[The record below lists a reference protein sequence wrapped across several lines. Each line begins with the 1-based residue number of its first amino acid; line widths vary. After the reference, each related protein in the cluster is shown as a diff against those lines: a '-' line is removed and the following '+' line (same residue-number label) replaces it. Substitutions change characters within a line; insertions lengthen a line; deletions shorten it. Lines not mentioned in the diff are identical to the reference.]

1 MSLRVKDK
9 IYEGTQAV
17 YSADGFGDQ
26 MRVRAMV
33 IVQNR
38 EGVTD
43 GPQLI
48 RNAVN
53 KYFAEDESRY
63 FSPGHNGLPVSRV
76 NGRQIARN
84 LVELQVDYSGR
95 PVVSGRQLASFSTI
109 TLPTPVYTKSKDE
122 SEPGPGDYSFGLPFG
137 AMIDG
142 QPVSTEFTAEEVT
155 KLRTRTFPRSA
166 IRITVDRVDIGVN
179 PMRRYGP
186 FVRTV
191 SSNQIDIDGFVCA
204 PGTLLLEG
212 LQTTAT
218 TALAFDVPGSNF
230 ATRYEYKMSLV
241 YDFNSFPVQGF
252 KNEGEGHV
260 LDIAPEFKPANW
272 RIESNFGGF

>member
-1 MSLRVKDK
+1 MNLRVKDQ

-17 YSADGFGDQ
+17 YSADGFSDQ

-33 IVQNR
+33 IVQKA
-38 EGVTD
+38 EGATD

-48 RNAVN
+48 RSAVN
-53 KYFAEDESRY
+53 KYFEEDSGRFY
-63 FSPGHNGLPVSRV
+63 SPGHTNLPVSRI
-76 NGRQIARN
+76 NGRQVARN
-84 LVELQVDYSGR
+84 LVELQIDYSGR
-95 PVVSGRQLASFSTI
+95 PTVSGRQLASFSTI
-109 TLPTPVYTKSKDE
+109 TLPTPVYTKAKDE
-122 SEPGPGDYSFGLPFG
+122 SDSGPGEYRFGLPFG

-142 QPVSTEFTAEEVT
+142 QPVTTEFDAEEVT
-155 KLRTRTFPRSA
+155 KLRTRTYPRSA
-166 IRITVDRVDIGVN
+166 IRITVDRVDVGIN
-179 PMRRYGP
+179 PMRRYGS

-191 SSNQIDIDGFVCA
+191 SSNRIDIDGFICA

-218 TALAFDVPGSNF
+218 TALAFDVPGSSSV
-230 ATRYEYKMSLV
+230 TRYEYKMSLV